1 MPETGKMCC
10 FARSFCQYLR

>member
-1 MPETGKMCC
+1 MPETGNTCC

>member
-10 FARSFCQYLR
+10 FAHSFCQYLR